1 MRSTRN
7 MTLSISGSGMKAL
20 AILVLCAATAA
31 CTASK
36 KEPAEAAGVAGTES
50 VELRSNE
57 RDLYPRL
64 EDVAVR
70 SVERLTGEVGVGL
83 ELVSDMD
90 GFSHFAYSTNGEP
103 FRDLAGGRLI
113 LRFEDRHT
121 PDVQV
126 TNTVVRPVDASGR
139 ASGDRFINVNYY
151 PRELYAKAGQTAPG
165 YVILRKTDIPLA
177 STRVAD
183 WIVDRPTPE
192 DVAFAS
198 ATWGKALEGAATP
211 LDKARRLARALM
223 DELQAHRGTPSDRM
237 NAPPFEQYRRA
248 MAGEDRV
255 WCSNLADV
263 FVRAS
268 NALGVPAR
276 VIKMIRWLSK
286 GEAYD
291 LLAAEG
297 HSTTEIF
304 AADLNRWIWIDLTFL
319 MTGMELPG
327 RGPIPMAELV
337 RALNDPDRIG
347 ELTAIVYDPATKAE
361 TRVSV
366 PDCAARDSLLNF
378 FKRDQTFTYTRRTS
392 R

>member
-1 MRSTRN
+1 MSA
-7 MTLSISGSGMKAL
+7 SGTKRLFAGSVAMAL
-20 AILVLCAATAA
+20 AALAAATTPQA
-31 CTASK
+31 TVD
-36 KEPAEAAGVAGTES
+36 PAGTES

-70 SVERLTGEVGVGL
+70 TMERLPDGVGISL
-83 ELVSDMD
+83 DLVSDMPA
-90 GFSHFAYSTNGEP
+90 FSHFAYATNGAA
-103 FRDLAGGRLI
+103 FRALEGGRLV
-113 LRFEDRHT
+113 LRFVDRHT
-121 PDVQV
+121 PDVQTSDTIV
-126 TNTVVRPVDASGR
+126 KAVDKAGKMSAGR
-139 ASGDRFINVNYY
+139 AINVNYY

-165 YVILRKTDIPLA
+165 YVIVRKTEIPLA

-183 WIVDRPTPE
+183 WIVDQPTPE
-192 DVAFAS
+192 DILFAK
-198 ATWGKALEGAATP
+198 ATWGKTVQGAATP
-211 LDKARRLARALM
+211 LEKARRLARAIM
-223 DELQAHRGTPSDRM
+223 DDLRSHRGTPSDRM
-237 NAPPFEQYRRA
+237 NAAPFEQYRRA

-255 WCSNLADV
+255 WCSNLADI

-276 VIKMIRWLSK
+276 TVKMIRFLSK

-304 AADLNRWIWIDLTFL
+304 AADLNRWIWTDLTFL

-327 RGPIPMAELV
+327 RGPVNMAELV
-337 RALNDPDRIG
+337 RALNDPELIG
-347 ELTAIVYDPATKAE
+347 QMTALVYDPAARAE
-361 TRVSV
+361 TRVRV
-366 PDCAARDSLLNF
+366 PDCPARDSLLNF
-378 FKRDQTFTYTRRTS
+378 FKKDQTFTYVKRTV